1 NEEDNARA
9 GISSM
14 NIFLQFKS
22 PLKLVIPFLLIVP
35 NVLLWAGILTVDGVV
50 IQRDF
55 NFPIVNDNFEGSY
68 FPLWND
74 VTSQTNI
81 ERLPRLV
88 MMSPFILL
96 SMLGVEAAIIS
107 KIMIVTTFAFITI
120 TSYLFIKLILTYST
134 TTHLQNEKYLFIL

>member
-1 NEEDNARA
+1 
-9 GISSM
+9 M
-14 NIFLQFKS
+14 NILLQYKS

-35 NVLLWAGILTVDGVV
+35 NVLLWAGILTVDWVV

-55 NFPIVNDNFEGSY
+55 NFTIVNDNFEGSY

-96 SMLGVEAAIIS
+96 SMLGVGGYHI
-107 KIMIVTTFAFITI
+107 KDNDCNHF
-120 TSYLFIKLILTYST
+120 YLHY
-134 TTHLQNEKYLFIL
+134 

>member
-1 NEEDNARA
+1 
-9 GISSM
+9 M
-14 NIFLQFKS
+14 NILLQFKS
-22 PLKLVIPFLLIVP
+22 PSKLVIPCLLIVP

-96 SMLGVEAAIIS
+96 SVLGVEAVIIS
-107 KIMIVTTFAFITI
+107 KIKIVNTFSLIKINSYFFIKTLFSDAHPPHPQKEKKFLIVT
-120 TSYLFIKLILTYST
+120 
-134 TTHLQNEKYLFIL
+134 N

>member
-1 NEEDNARA
+1 
-9 GISSM
+9 M
-14 NIFLQFKS
+14 NILLQFKS
-22 PLKLVIPFLLIVP
+22 PSKLVIPCLLIVP

-96 SMLGVEAAIIS
+96 SVLGVEAVIIL
-107 KIMIVTTFAFITI
+107 KIILLNTFTFII
-120 TSYLFIKLILTYST
+120 NNLLPFINIILT
-134 TTHLQNEKYLFIL
+134 HAPPAHPEKEQHFII

>member
-1 NEEDNARA
+1 
-9 GISSM
+9 M
-14 NIFLQFKS
+14 NILLQFKS
-22 PLKLVIPFLLIVP
+22 PSKLVIPCLLIVP

-96 SMLGVEAAIIS
+96 SVLGVEAVIIS
-107 KIMIVTTFAFITI
+107 C
-120 TSYLFIKLILTYST
+120 S
-134 TTHLQNEKYLFIL
+134 

>member
-1 NEEDNARA
+1 MS
-9 GISSM
+9 IL
-14 NIFLQFKS
+14 LQCKS
-22 PLKLVIPFLLIVP
+22 PSKLLIPFLLIVP
-35 NVLLWAGILTVDGVV
+35 NVLLWAGILTVNGIV

-96 SMLGVEAAIIS
+96 SVLGVEAVFILKII
-107 KIMIVTTFAFITI
+107 ILNTFTFITN
-120 TSYLFIKLILTYST
+120 TSYLFIKSLFTYPPPP
-134 TTHLQNEKYLFIL
+134 H

>member
-1 NEEDNARA
+1 
-9 GISSM
+9 M
-14 NIFLQFKS
+14 NILLQFKS
-22 PLKLVIPFLLIVP
+22 PSKLVIPCLLIVP

-96 SMLGVEAAIIS
+96 SVLGVEAVFILN
-107 KIMIVTTFAFITI
+107 IMIVNTFT
-120 TSYLFIKLILTYST
+120 FIKKTSNFFIKT
-134 TTHLQNEKYLFIL
+134 LFFDAPPATPKKKKDFIICDNNS

>member
-1 NEEDNARA
+1 
-9 GISSM
+9 
-14 NIFLQFKS
+14 
-22 PLKLVIPFLLIVP
+22 
-35 NVLLWAGILTVDGVV
+35 
-50 IQRDF
+50 
-55 NFPIVNDNFEGSY
+55 SY

-120 TSYLFIKLILTYST
+120 TTYLFIKSLLTYAT
-134 TTHLQNEKYLFIL
+134 PAHPKKEKYFCIVSIISAFVFAYNPVNLQFIGCISLLV

>member
-1 NEEDNARA
+1 
-9 GISSM
+9 M
-14 NIFLQFKS
+14 NILLQFKS
-22 PLKLVIPFLLIVP
+22 PSKLVIPCLLIVP

-96 SMLGVEAAIIS
+96 SVLGVEAVFFFKKNIFKHFS
-107 KIMIVTTFAFITI
+107 LITNNP
-120 TSYLFIKLILTYST
+120 YFFIKSLFTYAT
-134 TTHLQNEKYLFIL
+134 PAHPKKNKYFIIVG

>member
-1 NEEDNARA
+1 
-9 GISSM
+9 M
-14 NIFLQFKS
+14 NILLQFKS
-22 PLKLVIPFLLIVP
+22 PSKLVIPCLLIVP

-96 SMLGVEAAIIS
+96 SVLGVEAVIIL
-107 KIMIVTTFAFITI
+107 KIMIFNTFTFITK
-120 TSYLFIKLILTYST
+120 TSLFVFKLLFTFLPPS
-134 TTHLQNEKYLFIL
+134 HSKKEKDFVIFTI